1 MGHRRVSPLGVI
13 ARYRPLSPVIAAT
26 VRILTLL
33 RRVARKSARWADQDR
48 RTQRK
53 PMWLMPVSTIC
64 GRRAAGR

>member
-13 ARYRPLSPVIAAT
+13 ARDARYRRDRADSYAAPACRVQIRT
-26 VRILTLL
+26 VG
-33 RRVARKSARWADQDR
+33 SQDR

-53 PMWLMPVSTIC
+53 PMWLIPVSTIC